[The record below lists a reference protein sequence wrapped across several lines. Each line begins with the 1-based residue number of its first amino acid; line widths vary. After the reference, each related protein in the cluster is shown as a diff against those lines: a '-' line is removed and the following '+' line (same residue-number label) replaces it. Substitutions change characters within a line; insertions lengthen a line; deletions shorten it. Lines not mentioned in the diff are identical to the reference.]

1 MHALL
6 EWLPLVI
13 FFAVFK
19 VFGIYPATAALM
31 IASFALLFA
40 HRWRTGKVKPMHA
53 VTAVTALV
61 LGTATLAFHDE
72 RFIEWKPTVLL
83 GIAAIAF
90 LASARFAREPLARRL
105 LESAFTEELA
115 VEPRLW
121 RRINGLWAA
130 WFALLAASN
139 LYVAGHYS
147 DAVWVDFKVFGLSIA
162 TFLFLLPQV
171 FWLASRV
178 KSAVEPDGRS
188 PG

>member
-1 MHALL
+1 MNALL
-6 EWLPLVI
+6 EWLPLAI

-19 VFGIYPATAALM
+19 AFGIYPATAALM
-31 IASFALLFA
+31 VACVALLVA

-61 LGTATLAFHDE
+61 LGSATLAFRDA

-83 GIAAIAF
+83 GIAAVAF
-90 LASARFAREPLARRL
+90 LASARFARRPLARRL
-105 LESAFTEELA
+105 LESAFTEALE

-121 RRINGLWAA
+121 RWINRLWAA
-130 WFALLAASN
+130 WFALLAAAN

-147 DAVWVDFKVFGLSIA
+147 AAVWVDFKVFGLSIA
-162 TFLFLLPQV
+162 TFLFLIPQV
-171 FWLASRV
+171 LWLASRA
-178 KSAVEPDGRS
+178 KPALAAGGSS

>member
-1 MHALL
+1 MNALL
-6 EWLPLVI
+6 EWLPLAI

-19 VFGIYPATAALM
+19 AFGIYPATAALM
-31 IASFALLFA
+31 IACLALLLA

-90 LASARFAREPLARRL
+90 FASARFARQPLARRL

-121 RRINGLWAA
+121 RRINWLWAV
-130 WFALLAASN
+130 WFALLAAAN
-139 LYVAGHYS
+139 LYVAGHYP

-162 TFLFLLPQV
+162 TFLFLIPQV
-171 FWLASRV
+171 FWLASRA
-178 KSAVEPDGRS
+178 KPALEPGGSA